1 MSDLGN
7 VRVASLDTFSVMSRR
22 LCFEPLYH
30 ELKSPAGMGGVSGG
44 GDGGSERWIS
54 RQRWLQSC
62 WKGIWREILL
72 QAVDWFGRGRGF
84 SVRVYSIDNAMLD
97 KCPMEC

>member
-1 MSDLGN
+1 
-7 VRVASLDTFSVMSRR
+7 MSRV
-22 LCFEPLYH
+22 EPLLLLYI
-30 ELKSPAGMGGVSGG
+30 
-44 GDGGSERWIS
+44 GDGTIIWAIRG
-54 RQRWLQSC
+54 LQFALQPPTAALLCMIGCKFINAARPVPSHNSS
-62 WKGIWREILL
+62 L